1 MTDYTTTLFDSDFE
15 ENEYMKEQ
23 EQKKEHLLHP
33 HKMPTYD
40 IRVSPELCRLWHPVT
55 PFSPALGQRV
65 LLTVGGTAREGY
77 RVTEGQFRTMDG
89 STHTGVTHWS
99 EMPAGYSPAEEVRH
113 E

>member
-15 ENEYMKEQ
+15 EHEYMIEKQRKEQ
-23 EQKKEHLLHP
+23 RAQAAV
-33 HKMPTYD
+33 YA
-40 IRVSPELCRLWHPVT
+40 VQPVIHWQSIS